1 MADRGAWRDALMRP
15 WDGLMLA
22 LLGPPPPNP
31 LPQGEGEGTLLWHG
45 PLATQLQPR
54 SNYAPLTTHL

>member
-1 MADRGAWRDALMRP
+1 MRP